1 MMRNL
6 IKPSVIHQPEF
17 CFLMFFVCFSVVMED
32 VLFFFFEFLMK
43 KNPPEVAHGGRD
55 GLREALNL
63 SRSCWLAQSW
73 MGTLIPDRSL

>member
-1 MMRNL
+1 
-6 IKPSVIHQPEF
+6 
-17 CFLMFFVCFSVVMED
+17 MED
-32 VLFFFFEFLMK
+32 ALFFFEFLMK

-73 MGTLIPDRSL
+73 MGTLIPYRSL

>member
-1 MMRNL
+1 L
-6 IKPSVIHQPEF
+6 FFDVF
-17 CFLMFFVCFSVVMED
+17 CLFFSSHGGRFV
-32 VLFFFFEFLMK
+32 FFFEFLMK